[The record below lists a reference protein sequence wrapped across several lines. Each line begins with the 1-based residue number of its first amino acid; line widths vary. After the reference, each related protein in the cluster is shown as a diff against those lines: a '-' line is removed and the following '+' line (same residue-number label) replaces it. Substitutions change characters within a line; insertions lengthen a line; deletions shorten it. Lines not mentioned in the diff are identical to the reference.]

1 MNTLFI
7 IGNGFDMAH
16 QLNTGYNDFRKFIID
31 TCKEFGSKFDFNNVI
46 NRIELEGFKN
56 LTIPKV
62 DKDSKRSFKDGRYN
76 GYNYHEGNLEA
87 YEFFFTLTEYANH
100 DKNVDNITWNEF
112 EKNLAKIPFKEI
124 LKDNN
129 ICLTKLNDLVWAYK
143 LCQNAVFFDWI
154 YSKIQNP
161 EKIKVK
167 SKLIDSYSKTAFYLV
182 FNYTTLLERKYNIN
196 NNRICNIHGQVTN
209 SDQKG
214 TENNLVVGFKSEVP
228 LILQTI
234 LHNSLLIKPVR
245 KLLKENID
253 FFNSLS
259 TLEEIYNF
267 GLNIVPSDIPDIPY
281 LKEIIKHTDSNTKF
295 YVNDYYLT
303 EQNKNDIQNNLKNWG
318 YNGVVQ
324 FINMM

>member
-1 MNTLFI
+1 M
-7 IGNGFDMAH
+7 
-16 QLNTGYNDFRKFIID
+16 
-31 TCKEFGSKFDFNNVI
+31 
-46 NRIELEGFKN
+46 
-56 LTIPKV
+56 
-62 DKDSKRSFKDGRYN
+62 
-76 GYNYHEGNLEA
+76 
-87 YEFFFTLTEYANH
+87 
-100 DKNVDNITWNEF
+100 
-112 EKNLAKIPFKEI
+112 
-124 LKDNN
+124 
-129 ICLTKLNDLVWAYK
+129 
-143 LCQNAVFFDWI
+143 
-154 YSKIQNP
+154 
-161 EKIKVK
+161 
-167 SKLIDSYSKTAFYLV
+167 V